1 MQWAHETSYNSWWC
15 KYEVVYIGNHRKHT
29 SGGVRELLRILDRGE
44 NWVSLVL
51 H

>member
-1 MQWAHETSYNSWWC
+1 MQWAHATSYNSWWC
-15 KYEVVYIGNHRKHT
+15 KYEVAYIGHHRKHT